1 MLALAQD
8 AQGIAA
14 ALGTAFCWAM
24 TALFF
29 GAASRRIGQFHVNQI
44 RLVQACIFLGAA
56 CFVAGA
62 FTQAPW
68 PQIALLALS
77 GLVGLT
83 LGDAALFLSL
93 QIIGP
98 RRASLIMALAPGFA
112 ALLMVPLLGEGLS
125 LIGVAGMVIT
135 LGGVMW
141 VVLERGQPGEIIGSA
156 ALGVSM
162 GVLGALGQAG
172 GLILSKAGLG
182 MAEPEGLLNRLA
194 GIDAESVK
202 TLSPL
207 FGTFIRMVAGTVL
220 LVGWCIVIGRM
231 GQTLRALKDRKAL
244 GQTTAGAFFG
254 PFVGVT
260 LSLAAVAWTNTAVAA
275 TVMAISPVLVIPIV
289 RVVYKQRITGRAVI
303 GALIAVAGVAV
314 LTFRREIAGLAV

>member
-1 MLALAQD
+1 MLALTQD

-14 ALGTAFCWAM
+14 AFGTAFCWAF

-44 RLVQACIFLGAA
+44 RLVIACAFLGMACLATGVITAA
-56 CFVAGA
+56 
-62 FTQAPW
+62 PL
-68 PQIALLALS
+68 PQVVLLCLS

-83 LGDAALFLSL
+83 LGDAAMFLSL

-112 ALLMVPLLGEGLS
+112 ALMMVPLLGEGLS
-125 LIGVAGMVIT
+125 WVGVVGMVIT

-141 VVLERGQPGEIIGSA
+141 VVLERGQPGEIVGSA
-156 ALGVSM
+156 ALGVFM

-182 MAEPEGLLNRLA
+182 MAEPGGLLNDLA
-194 GIDAESVK
+194 GIDAGGVQ

-207 FGTFIRMVAGTVL
+207 YGTFIRMLAGMVL
-220 LVGWCIVIGRM
+220 LVGYGVVIGRLM
-231 GQTLRALKDRKAL
+231 TTIGRLKDGKAL
-244 GQTTAGAFFG
+244 AQTTAGAFFG

-289 RVVYKQRITGRAVI
+289 RFVYRHKVTLRAVI
-303 GALIAVAGVAV
+303 GALVAVGGVAV
-314 LTFRREIAGLAV
+314 LALRHQIAALV